1 MPYDDYLVIET
12 GPKPNYDPIEPFT
25 FSAREDKKVYHFFAN
40 NTYVTAGVELVKVDA
55 ESGLPVLVAGTQLQ
69 VLDASKT
76 PIVWHETYP
85 EAISYDTLT
94 VGDTGRVY
102 LPQKLNAGSYY
113 LREVSAPEG
122 YLLGHADVPF
132 TVSTTTDWDDPLVV
146 EYANMPQKGS
156 VKAMKV
162 DAETGEPVP
171 AAGIEFDLVAA
182 SDIKTGDGVVHVP
195 AGEIAAH
202 IVTAGRRA
210 PQRPK
215 ICTWAATA
223 SSRRSRPTGTCST
236 ASPSM

>member
-1 MPYDDYLVIET
+1 M
-12 GPKPNYDPIEPFT
+12 
-25 FSAREDKKVYHFFAN
+25 H
-40 NTYVTAGVELVKVDA
+40 
-55 ESGLPVLVAGTQLQ
+55 
-69 VLDASKT
+69 
-76 PIVWHETYP
+76 
-85 EAISYDTLT
+85 T

-182 SDIKTGDGVVHVP
+182 SDIK
-195 AGEIAAH
+195 I
-202 IVTAGRRA
+202 GR
-210 PQRPK
+210 
-215 ICTWAATA
+215 A
-223 SSRRSRPTGTCST
+223 SCRERVS
-236 ASPSM
+236 SPV